1 MRATTSVA
9 SPVFIMHKLEVT
21 IIETIALC
29 DLAVGGV
36 MIVRVHTDA
45 GATGIG
51 QRSHLRLRWAAMV
64 ANKDATGGGAL
75 R

>member
-51 QRSHLRLRWAAMV
+51 QAELPLPVMTPLLV
-64 ANKDATGGGAL
+64 G
-75 R
+75 